1 MARVVYHQRMPAT
14 PHNLAARIFG
24 TPLLVAPE
32 KLDAIVSVLG
42 PRLGLDAPARAEG
55 PEWEPK
61 ERAGASVSDGI
72 AHVQAVGSLAH
83 RVGGIEAISGL
94 ASYQSIGDEIDRAL
108 ADPAVD
114 GILLE
119 VDSFGGEAS
128 GAFDLADKIRAA
140 REIKPVYAAANQHAL
155 SAGYALLS
163 QAERVYVPQ
172 TGAVGSIGVVSTHV
186 DVSAAEAA
194 AGVRVTHVHA
204 GARKVDLSPHRA
216 LSDDARARL
225 EEDVAQVYE
234 QFLAAV
240 AAGRGERLSAEA
252 ARETEADTYLG
263 AEAVRA
269 GLADDVGGVSDARA
283 ALSAEIKERKRMK
296 EIETKLA
303 AALAENAG
311 MRAELAKLAAERT
324 ALLKAEDEGYL
335 ERLRAESAAAGKPIE
350 ADALAR
356 VEKLMGADREA
367 ARLLGDGLLEA
378 ARTAGGGKFVAA
390 QTKPNKETGQAAMA
404 AAGYARLLKG
414 AGFEVTTDEHGAP
427 TSIKPPSG
435 GKRV

>member
-1 MARVVYHQRMPAT
+1 MPAT

-61 ERAGASVSDGI
+61 ERQASAVADGI

-83 RVGGIEAISGL
+83 RVGGIEALSGL
-94 ASYQSIGDEIDRAL
+94 ASYQSIADEIDRAM
-108 ADPAVD
+108 ADPAVG

-128 GAFDLADKIRAA
+128 GAFDLADKIRSA
-140 REIKPVYAAANQHAL
+140 RSSKPVYAVANQFAL
-155 SAGYALLS
+155 SAGYALLA
-163 QAERVYVPQ
+163 QADRVYVPQ

-186 DVSAAEAA
+186 DVSEADAA

-216 LSDDARARL
+216 LSDEARARL
-225 EEDVAQVYE
+225 EDDVAKVYE

-240 AAGRGERLSAEA
+240 EAGRGERLSADA

-269 GLADDVGGVSDARA
+269 GLADDVGGVADARA
-283 ALSAEIKERKRMK
+283 ALAAEIKERKRMK

-311 MRAELAKLAAERT
+311 MRAELAKLTAERE
-324 ALLKAEDEGYL
+324 ALVKAENDSYL
-335 ERLRAESAAAGKPIE
+335 ERLRSESAAAGKPIG

-356 VEKLMGADREA
+356 VEKLMASDREA

-378 ARTAGGGKFVAA
+378 ARATGSGKFRAA
-390 QTKPNKETGQAAMA
+390 ETKPSKETSQAAMA
-404 AAGYARLLKG
+404 AAGHAALLRA
-414 AGFEVTTDEHGAP
+414 AGFEVTTDEHGVP

-435 GKRV
+435 GKKV